1 LRAGRRAGLVLAL
14 ATLVILGTTTSAHRR
29 DEYLQ
34 AARLGIE
41 PARVELELDLTPG
54 IAVSDATIAEIDR
67 DRDGELSL
75 EERGAYLGRVLTAAV
90 LELDGRPLHVEL
102 VSSSFPD
109 LDAVRHGEGMI
120 RLHAAVA
127 LAQEAD
133 GDHQLSFRNM
143 DQRDGSVYLAN
154 ALAPRSSRIVITAQ
168 RRDQA
173 QRELT
178 IDYVLRPRQAA
189 STPVWLLGGL
199 AGVAVLA
206 ALFDAKRRPRPRRE
220 PVQL

>member
-1 LRAGRRAGLVLAL
+1 MRAGRRAGLGLAL
-14 ATLVILGTTTSAHRR
+14 AALVLGTTTSAHRR
-29 DEYLQ
+29 DEFLQ
-34 AARLGIE
+34 AARLGVE

-54 IAVSDATIAEIDR
+54 IAVSDATIADIDR
-67 DRDGELSL
+67 DRNGELSA
-75 EERGAYLGRVLTAAV
+75 EERGAYLGRVLAGAV

-127 LAQEAD
+127 LAPQAD

-154 ALAPRSSRIVITAQ
+154 ALAPRSRRIVIAAQ

-178 IDYVLRPRQAA
+178 IDYVLRPGRAA
-189 STPVWLLGGL
+189 STPVWLMGGL
-199 AGVAVLA
+199 AGVAILA
-206 ALFDAKRRPRPRRE
+206 ALFEAKRRPRRRRE

>member
-1 LRAGRRAGLVLAL
+1 VLAL
-14 ATLVILGTTTSAHRR
+14 ATVVILSTTTSAHRR

-34 AARLGIE
+34 AARLGVE

-54 IAVSDATIAEIDR
+54 IALSDATIADIDR
-67 DRDGELSL
+67 DRDGKLSE
-75 EERGAYLGRVLTAAV
+75 EERGAYLRRVIAAAV

-109 LDAVRHGEGMI
+109 LDAVRHGEGTI

-127 LAQEAD
+127 LAPEAD

-178 IDYVLRPRQAA
+178 IDYVLRPRRAA
-189 STPVWLLGGL
+189 SAPMWLLGGL

-206 ALFDAKRRPRPRRE
+206 ALLMRTGALVQRRE